1 MKILYITLEDLSI
14 HKGSTVHINEIVAE
28 LRNRGHQVGLVARSS
43 VRYGRGDDFHSLLHG
58 GFFWGKSV
66 GLKTISYLLSSV
78 LLFSYLM
85 RLLPH
90 YDIIY
95 ARDFPAAIIALL
107 PRLLFRRKLV
117 LEMNGI
123 AHEEQRL
130 RSESIFSRMFSFGIR
145 KVEKI
150 APKYSDRIVCVT
162 TQIASYL
169 IGNFNCQ
176 PEKVKVISNG
186 VNTEKFRPIL
196 DVSLIGNLKSRL
208 GIARDEQVVAFVGN
222 LAPWQGVEYLID
234 AAPMLL
240 RKNQRIRFLIIGGG
254 LLKDELMAKAK
265 RLGISNHFV
274 FTGMVD
280 HEEIPLYINLAD
292 ICVLPKRTLMS
303 GYSPIK
309 LYEYMA
315 CGKPVVASRVEGLA
329 FLEEEGAGQL
339 VEPEN
344 VDDLE
349 KALDDLLQDPG
360 KRARMGRTGLKIAGE
375 KYSWKSKVIEIE
387 GVLRDLGI
395 EFAVSS

>member
-1 MKILYITLEDLSI
+1 
-14 HKGSTVHINEIVAE
+14 
-28 LRNRGHQVGLVARSS
+28 
-43 VRYGRGDDFHSLLHG
+43 
-58 GFFWGKSV
+58 
-66 GLKTISYLLSSV
+66 
-78 LLFSYLM
+78 M

-90 YDIIY
+90 YDILY

-107 PRLLFRRKLV
+107 PRLVFKRKLV

-130 RSESIFSRMFSFGIR
+130 RSESILSRMFSVGIQ
-145 KVEKI
+145 KAEKM
-150 APKYSDRIVCVT
+150 APQYSNRIVSVT

-169 IGNFNCQ
+169 IGNFNCR
-176 PEKVKVISNG
+176 PEKIKVITNG
-186 VNTEKFRPIL
+186 VNTEEFRPIL
-196 DVSLIGNLKSRL
+196 DVNLLGNLRSRL
-208 GIARDEQVVAFVGN
+208 GIDREERVVAFVGN
-222 LAPWQGVEYLID
+222 LAPWQGVEYLIG

-240 RKNQRIRFLIIGGG
+240 KKNQGTRFLIVGGG
-254 LLKDELMAKAK
+254 PLKDALMAETN
-265 RLGISNHFV
+265 RLAISNYFV

-292 ICVLPKRTLMS
+292 ICVLPKRRLKS

-315 CGKPVVASRVEGLA
+315 CGKPVVASRVEGLI
-329 FLEEEGAGQL
+329 FLEEEGAGLL

-360 KRARMGRTGLKIAGE
+360 KRASMGSTGLKIAVE
-375 KYSWKSKVIEIE
+375 RYSWKSKAIEIE
-387 GVLRDLGI
+387 GVLRDLM
-395 EFAVSS
+395 

>member
-14 HKGSTVHINEIVAE
+14 HKGPTVHVNEIVAG
-28 LRNRGHQVGLVARSS
+28 LRKRGHQVGLIARSS
-43 VRYGRGDDFHSLLHG
+43 ARYGRGDDFHSLRHG
-58 GFFWGKSV
+58 GVFWGKSV
-66 GLKTISYLLSSV
+66 VLKTISYLLSSV
-78 LLFSYLM
+78 LLFLYLM

-90 YDIIY
+90 YDILY

-107 PRLLFRRKLV
+107 PRLVFKRKLV

-130 RSESIFSRMFSFGIR
+130 RSESILSRMFSVGIQ
-145 KVEKI
+145 KAEKM
-150 APKYSDRIVCVT
+150 APKYSNRIVSVT

-169 IGNFNCQ
+169 IGNFHCQ
-176 PEKVKVISNG
+176 PEKIKVITNG
-186 VNTEKFRPIL
+186 VNTEEFRPIL
-196 DVSLIGNLKSRL
+196 DVNLLGNLRSRL
-208 GIARDEQVVAFVGN
+208 GIDREERVVAFVGN
-222 LAPWQGVEYLID
+222 LAPWQGVEYLIG

-240 RKNQRIRFLIIGGG
+240 KKNQGTRFLIVGGG
-254 LLKDELMAKAK
+254 PLKDALMAETN
-265 RLGISNHFV
+265 RLAISNHFV

-292 ICVLPKRTLMS
+292 ICVLPKRRLKS

-315 CGKPVVASRVEGLA
+315 CGKPVVASRVEGLI
-329 FLEEEGAGQL
+329 FLEEEGAGRL

-360 KRARMGRTGLKIAGE
+360 KRASMGSTGLKIAVE
-375 KYSWKSKVIEIE
+375 RYSWKSKAIEIE
-387 GVLRDLGI
+387 GVLRDLM
-395 EFAVSS
+395 